1 MRFRPTV
8 SFLLFTS
15 PASLLSC
22 KPGYRCCSSCSIAPC
37 VIMEPW
43 TLSQVTQGRT
53 DVHKASRESAK
64 QKKKGG
70 IHFSATNKH
79 KKSPRIGHTCLRMF
93 PFLPR
98 FQLLQTTSH
107 SHCSSLPP
115 PPLSLTRSLSLCHSL
130 PPSLTL
136 PLACWL
142 PL

>member
-22 KPGYRCCSSCSIAPC
+22 KPGYRCRSSRSIAPC
-37 VIMEPW
+37 LIMEPW
-43 TLSQVTQGRT
+43 TLTQVTQGRT
-53 DVHKASRESAK
+53 DVHKASRESAR
-64 QKKKGG
+64 QKKGG
-70 IHFSATNKH
+70 IHVSETNKQTK
-79 KKSPRIGHTCLRMF
+79 KKSQNQTHLSENVSLSPSF
-93 PFLPR
+93 PTTA
-98 FQLLQTTSH
+98 TTSH
-107 SHCSSLPP
+107 SHCSSFS
-115 PPLSLTRSLSLCHSL
+115 PLSLSLALSLSL